1 MKYAIGFG
9 EWVSESTG
17 NEKLDMY
24 GITLG
29 DLFFGKK
36 EKKDYIRMMNK
47 TTPAGRDVLVD
58 LRKEAGDRLTAANIS
73 TRMATQL
80 LVNVGYIAYQNG
92 CRDVYANYAASKV
105 KGRTFGCLKYVLAI
119 ISLVI
124 IYFIFH

>member
-29 DLFFGKK
+29 DLFFGGV

-105 KGRTFGCLKYVLAI
+105 KGRTFGCLKYILAI

>member
-1 MKYAIGFG
+1 
-9 EWVSESTG
+9 
-17 NEKLDMY
+17 MY

-29 DLFFGKK
+29 DLFFGGV
-36 EKKDYIRMMNK
+36 EKKDYIYMMNQ
-47 TTPAGRDVLVD
+47 TTPVGRDVLAD
-58 LRKEAGDRLTAANIS
+58 LRKEAGDRLTAANVS

-105 KGRTFGCLKYVLAI
+105 KGRTFGCLKYILAI

>member
-17 NEKLDMY
+17 DERLDRY

-29 DLFFGKK
+29 DLFFGGV
-36 EKKDYIRMMNK
+36 EKKDYIDMMNR
-47 TTPAGRDVLVD
+47 TTPVGRDVLVD
-58 LRKEAGDRLTAANIS
+58 LHKEAGERLTAANIS

-80 LVNVGYIAYQNG
+80 LMNIGYIAYQNG

>member
-17 NEKLDMY
+17 NEKLDMH

-29 DLFFGKK
+29 DLFFGGV

-105 KGRTFGCLKYVLAI
+105 KGRIFGCLKYILAI

>member
-1 MKYAIGFG
+1 MKYAVGFG
-9 EWVSESTG
+9 DWVSQSTG
-17 NEKLDMY
+17 NDNLDMY

-29 DLFFGKK
+29 DLFFGGV
-36 EKKDYIRMMNK
+36 EKKDYIDMMNH
-47 TTPAGRDVLVD
+47 TTPVGKDVLAD
-58 LRKEAGDRLTAANIS
+58 LRKEAGGRLTAANIS

-80 LVNVGYIAYQNG
+80 LLNIGYEAYQNG

-119 ISLVI
+119 ISLII

>member
-1 MKYAIGFG
+1 
-9 EWVSESTG
+9 
-17 NEKLDMY
+17 
-24 GITLG
+24 
-29 DLFFGKK
+29 
-36 EKKDYIRMMNK
+36 MMNR
-47 TTPAGRDVLVD
+47 TTPVGRDVLVD
-58 LRKEAGDRLTAANIS
+58 LRKEAGERLTAANIS

-80 LVNVGYIAYQNG
+80 LMNIGYIAYQNG

>member
-9 EWVSESTG
+9 DWVSEPTG

-29 DLFFGKK
+29 DLFFGGV
-36 EKKDYIRMMNK
+36 EKKDYIDMMNRI
-47 TTPAGRDVLVD
+47 PAGRGILTD

-73 TRMATQL
+73 TRIATQL
-80 LVNVGYIAYQNG
+80 LINVGYIAYQNG
-92 CRDVYANYAASKV
+92 CRDVYANYAAHKV
-105 KGRTFGCLKYVLAI
+105 KGRTFGCLKYVLAT

>member
-9 EWVSESTG
+9 DWVSESTG

-29 DLFFGKK
+29 DLFFGGV
-36 EKKDYIRMMNK
+36 EKKDYIYMMNK
-47 TTPAGRDVLVD
+47 TTSAGRDVLAD
-58 LRKEAGDRLTAANIS
+58 LRKEAGDRLTAANVS

-105 KGRTFGCLKYVLAI
+105 KGRTFGCLKYILAI

>member
-17 NEKLDMY
+17 DERLDRY

-29 DLFFGKK
+29 DLFFGGV
-36 EKKDYIRMMNK
+36 EKKDYIDMMNR
-47 TTPAGRDVLVD
+47 TTPVGRDVLVD
-58 LRKEAGDRLTAANIS
+58 LRKEAGERLTAANIS

-80 LVNVGYIAYQNG
+80 LMNIGYIAYQNG